1 MNDLNVTKT
10 RLFQG
15 VWEGIVT
22 GGPAGQRPAIAVTCL
37 DQPVPGAELTTGA
50 AEGGWHLRI
59 PIPRAAL
66 SDGMHTILIRNAD
79 TGDTLASFAI
89 LAGEALADDL
99 RAELDLLR
107 AEVDLLKR
115 AFRRHCVE
123 TM

>member
-1 MNDLNVTKT
+1 MSDLNVTKT

-22 GGPAGQRPAIAVTCL
+22 GAPDGTRPSIAVTYL
-37 DQPVPGAELTTGA
+37 EQPVPDADLHA
-50 AEGGWHLRI
+50 APGGGWHLRI

-66 SDGMHTILIRNAD
+66 SDGMHTVLIRNAE
-79 TGDTLASFAI
+79 TGERLGSFAI
-89 LAGEALADDL
+89 LAGEALADDI
-99 RAELDLLR
+99 RAEMDLLR
-107 AEVDLLKR
+107 AELDLLKR